1 MARRDKVTEQN
12 EYFPAKMSP
21 QWRSSVEA
29 IVDFFHFSA
38 PENRPWYC
46 PIAGG
51 SSQSLNLL
59 LRSLSH
65 THEPDSKGGGIP
77 EQQYNII
84 LTRGS
89 HISVY
94 NALLTT
100 SLRPYYT
107 LPGSHTLTNLPL
119 PDSELSVA
127 KAVKKVWQENKIV
140 HFLLLMGTT
149 YDGFL
154 INLEPIRKWM
164 QTDEFREKNKG
175 FSPPIILDMA
185 WSAKSI
191 AMKVC
196 EGAFTKQMQHC
207 DGWLTSIH
215 KTLPSSYTSS
225 ILVFHHKY
233 ATGIAKDFFS
243 RFISSLNATWQ
254 RSCSTSFRPW
264 IFQELGKLGYAFNP
278 KSTWRKGWEADL
290 DRIKEFQE
298 ILKRGFETFGA
309 AVVLLCDEHI
319 QQYPS
324 ISAMCPWRINIYFD
338 AEKIGF
344 SGIEFASRLEQEGIV
359 VVEKA
364 TQFTVLAL
372 PPIGFS
378 SKFTKKEELEDF
390 AQLWINVLRD
400 LSQSQ
405 SSKQQFVATE
415 TPAPKIAKVPSE
427 AFKDARM
434 MISLEDSEGRI
445 AGNAIAPYPPGV
457 PIIASGEIISPAHVA
472 AIRAAVSNHIL
483 FKTKLYYPADA
494 LVFSG
499 VDDIKVEVL
508 I

>member
-1 MARRDKVTEQN
+1 M
-12 EYFPAKMSP
+12 
-21 QWRSSVEA
+21 
-29 IVDFFHFSA
+29 
-38 PENRPWYC
+38 
-46 PIAGG
+46 G
-51 SSQSLNLL
+51 S
-59 LRSLSH
+59 
-65 THEPDSKGGGIP
+65 
-77 EQQYNII
+77 
-84 LTRGS
+84 
-89 HISVY
+89 
-94 NALLTT
+94 
-100 SLRPYYT
+100 
-107 LPGSHTLTNLPL
+107 
-119 PDSELSVA
+119 
-127 KAVKKVWQENKIV
+127 
-140 HFLLLMGTT
+140 T

-175 FSPPIILDMA
+175 LAPPIFLDLA

-215 KTLPSSYTSS
+215 KTLPSSFTSS

-233 ATGIAKDFFS
+233 ARGIAKDFFT
-243 RFISSLNATWQ
+243 RFNSSLNATWQ

-264 IFQELGKLGYAFNP
+264 MFQELGMLGYAFNP
-278 KSTWRKGWEADL
+278 KSTWRKLWEADL
-290 DRIKEFQE
+290 VRIKEFQE
-298 ILKRGFETFGA
+298 ILKRGFETFGD

-364 TQFTVLAL
+364 TQFTILAL

-378 SKFTKKEELEDF
+378 RTFSEIADLEVF
-390 AQLWINVLRD
+390 AQQWNDVLKD
-400 LSQSQ
+400 LSHLEPTEL
-405 SSKQQFVATE
+405 QFVPTA
-415 TPAPKIAKVPSE
+415 TPAPIIAKVPSE

-434 MISLEDSEGRI
+434 MISLEDSLGRT

-472 AIRAAVSNHIL
+472 AIKSAVSNHIL
-483 FKTKLYYPADA
+483 FKTKLYFPADA